1 MTDHGVPLHGSIA
14 AFCAQQR
21 AWLELEL
28 QDEQE
33 QKPVLLSRNGG
44 SGGPTEGQQLRSNT
58 ALSGLSVSDVSIGLY
73 GRTVVQFVPSFDAT
87 ASSPS
92 QLLLLPAHRFTTGDE
107 VEIRPQKSSRPSHT
121 TALSGVVSAVTDASL
136 SVALFPPS
144 SKQKSLRSGG
154 GSDRTEGSNHEEEP
168 FLDVWDNSN
177 GPFVILAR
185 SNVQVHRKL
194 VLALSELETK
204 GVDHAVCGRIVQA
217 LFDPTSH
224 VVPAVATINTASS
237 TPVTTLEPIERTEP
251 ATADA
256 AAASSSHLD
265 ASQQEA
271 IAFALSS
278 RQPLALIHGPVRVD
292 VWRVE
297 TIQDLGGEY
306 TRSRDGIGT
315 KTQYFTDPFSFR
327 MPSVARS
334 TATQC
339 SRELAKPPPWRNLC
353 IKPSMTMGT
362 RCS

>member
-1 MTDHGVPLHGSIA
+1 MADHGVPLHGSIA

-87 ASSPS
+87 VSSPS

-144 SKQKSLRSGG
+144 SKQKSLRSGGG

-224 VVPAVATINTASS
+224 VVPAVATVNT
-237 TPVTTLEPIERTEP
+237 PQRIEP
-251 ATADA
+251 TADA
-256 AAASSSHLD
+256 ATVAAVSSSHLD

-278 RQPLALIHGPVRVD
+278 RQPLALIHGPVRVV

-297 TIQDLGGEY
+297 TI
-306 TRSRDGIGT
+306 
-315 KTQYFTDPFSFR
+315 
-327 MPSVARS
+327 
-334 TATQC
+334 
-339 SRELAKPPPWRNLC
+339 
-353 IKPSMTMGT
+353 
-362 RCS
+362 